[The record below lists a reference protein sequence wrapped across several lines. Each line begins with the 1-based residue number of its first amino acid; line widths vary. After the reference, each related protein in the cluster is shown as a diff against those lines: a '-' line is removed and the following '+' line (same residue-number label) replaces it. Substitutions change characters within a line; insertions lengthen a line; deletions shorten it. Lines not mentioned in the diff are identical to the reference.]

1 MALLITQASGSRPA
15 SPSPSD
21 PVRQRIMDAAER
33 LFSEEGFAA
42 TSLRQITAEAGVNL
56 AAVNYHFGSKENL
69 HLELIA
75 RAVSPL
81 NEQRLALLD
90 AAESAAAP
98 HPASIEAILDAFG
111 RPCFDLARRPESAS
125 TLRLLAKSLH
135 ENEQHMRALME
146 RECRPIIDRFL
157 PALTLA
163 LPGCPPERILWGFH
177 FTFGSLVHALTQSH
191 ALKFIA
197 PGQCDFTPLET
208 TLTRWITFSA
218 AGLRAAA
225 QGAP

>member
-1 MALLITQASGSRPA
+1 MAPLLARAPVSGTV
-15 SPSPSD
+15 SPTPSD

-75 RAVSPL
+75 RAVAPL
-81 NEQRLALLD
+81 NARRLALLD
-90 AAESAAAP
+90 AAEAAAAP
-98 HPASIEAILDAFG
+98 RPASIEAILDAFG
-111 RPCFDLARRPESAS
+111 RPCFDLARQPESAS

-135 ENEQHMRALME
+135 ENEQHMRTLME
-146 RECRPIIDRFL
+146 RECRPIIERFF

-163 LPGCPPERILWGFH
+163 LPGCLPERIFWGFH
-177 FTFGSLVHALTQSH
+177 FAFGGLVHALTQGP
-191 ALKFIA
+191 ALEHITQ
-197 PGQCDFTPLET
+197 GQCGSAHPEA
-208 TLTRWITFSA
+208 TLARWITFSA